1 MVLQWRWRGGC
12 EDEGMNVGSR
22 LGVRFGLVLGKVM
35 FGNVIAV
42 DGLKEFGNGRAWVG
56 GIESRGG

>member
-1 MVLQWRWRGGC
+1 
-12 EDEGMNVGSR
+12 MNVGSR